1 MQSEAKSTHAD
12 AVEAHPVAELLACPP
27 ETGILLTA
35 SSRRIDFEAGQT
47 IFRQL
52 SPCEGLYLV
61 VSGQLLRRT
70 ERLNTRLV
78 LGSARPGDLVE
89 LAAALG
95 DDLHTFSLVAQ
106 SSGSLLLLP
115 IASLQE
121 AFQSYPPL
129 RMKLL
134 EELARE
140 VSRAYRACRSSK
152 QLRTRKRS
160 EPGPAVT

>member
-1 MQSEAKSTHAD
+1 MQPDERSTRVD

-35 SSRRIDFEAGQT
+35 SAQSIGFDTGQT
-47 IFRQL
+47 IFRQG
-52 SPCEGLYLV
+52 SACEGLYLV

-70 ERLNTRLV
+70 ERLDTRLV
-78 LGSARPGDLVE
+78 LGTARPGDLVE

-95 DDLHTFSLVAQ
+95 DSLHTFSLIAQ
-106 SSGSLLLLP
+106 TSGTLLFLP
-115 IASLQE
+115 IGCLRE

-129 RMKLL
+129 RMRLL

-140 VSRAYRACRSSK
+140 VSRGYRSSSLSK
-152 QLRTRKRS
+152 IVRTRRS
-160 EPGPAVT
+160 TKTTLE

>member
-1 MQSEAKSTHAD
+1 MQPDERSTRVD

-35 SSRRIDFEAGQT
+35 SAQSIGFDTGQT
-47 IFRQL
+47 IFRQG
-52 SPCEGLYLV
+52 SACEGLYLV

-70 ERLNTRLV
+70 ERLDTRLV
-78 LGSARPGDLVE
+78 LGTARPGDLVE

-95 DDLHTFSLVAQ
+95 DSLHTFSLIAQ
-106 SSGSLLLLP
+106 TSGTLLFLP
-115 IASLQE
+115 IGCLRE

-129 RMKLL
+129 RMRLL

-140 VSRAYRACRSSK
+140 VSRGYRSSSLSK
-152 QLRTRKRS
+152 IVRTRRS
-160 EPGPAVT
+160 TKAC

>member
-1 MQSEAKSTHAD
+1 MQSEAKSTQVD
-12 AVEAHPVAELLACPP
+12 AVEAHSVAELLACPP

-35 SSRRIDFEAGQT
+35 SSQSINFEAGQT
-47 IFRQL
+47 IFRQASL
-52 SPCEGLYLV
+52 CEGLYLV
-61 VSGQLLRRT
+61 VAGQLLRRT
-70 ERLNTRLV
+70 ERLSTRIV
-78 LGSARPGDLVE
+78 LGSARPGDLLE

-95 DDLHTFSLVAQ
+95 DPHHTFSLVAQ
-106 SSGSLLLLP
+106 TSGSVLLLP
-115 IASLQE
+115 IESLQK

-160 EPGPAVT
+160 AAGPAAR

>member
-1 MQSEAKSTHAD
+1 MQPEARSAKVDS
-12 AVEAHPVAELLACPP
+12 VEAHPVSELLACPP

-35 SSRRIDFEAGQT
+35 SALSLNFDAGQV
-47 IFRQL
+47 IFRQSSL
-52 SPCEGLYLV
+52 CEGLYLV

-70 ERLNTRLV
+70 ERVDTRIV
-78 LGSARPGDLVE
+78 LGTARPGDLLE

-95 DDLHTFSLVAQ
+95 DRHHTYSLVAQ
-106 SSGSLLLLP
+106 ISGSLLMLP
-115 IASLQE
+115 IESLHQ

-140 VSRAYRACRSSK
+140 VSRAYRACCTSK
-152 QLRTRKRS
+152 MVRTRRRS
-160 EPGPAVT
+160 ASPLM